1 MNSINAI
8 HFSSAV
14 PYAIL
19 SGSTILTSWLM
30 SELAVLRNHEEAD
43 TPNGWTVVAATHV
56 LTAVTFGAAYSFSA
70 VFPGLAAE
78 FGASRGETAL
88 VFSISA
94 FLFYSLGAI
103 AGPLADK
110 WSPRWLVLLGLGAMI
125 LGYIG
130 ASRAGSLL
138 SLYIWYGFG
147 VGFGIGLSY
156 VPALGAVQSW
166 FIRKRS
172 QASGI
177 ATAGLGLGT
186 LILPFAVG
194 QALPSIGWRGCFV
207 ALACVFA
214 ILGLPAAMFIRKR
227 RENAR
232 LPSAEESG
240 NANPLAIWRD
250 SRFRLFY
257 IVLILS
263 SFCTFIPYVP
273 IVGAA
278 KDMGLSIQDG
288 TALVGL
294 IGIGNVIGRFFLAGL
309 GDRLG
314 RRRLLAALTFAVA
327 GSFAIW
333 ASASGMIQLAL
344 FALTFGM
351 SYGGCVGLYPAVA
364 ADLFGTRQISAVI
377 GYLYTA
383 VGIAALIGPTAA
395 GFIFDRTGSYFG
407 PIVASGVAAFIAGFI
422 ALRLG
427 RK

>member
-1 MNSINAI
+1 
-8 HFSSAV
+8 
-14 PYAIL
+14 
-19 SGSTILTSWLM
+19 M
-30 SELAVLRNHEEAD
+30 SELAVLREHEEAD
-43 TPNGWTVVAATHV
+43 AREGWKVVAATHV

-70 VFPGLAAE
+70 TFPGLAAE
-78 FGASRGETAL
+78 FSASRGETAL

-103 AGPLADK
+103 AGPLADR
-110 WSPRWLVLLGLGAMI
+110 WSPRSLVLPGLAAMI

-156 VPALGAVQSW
+156 VPALGVVQSW

-214 ILGLPAAMFIRKR
+214 GLGLPAAMFIRKR
-227 RENAR
+227 RDNTS
-232 LPSAEESG
+232 LPSVRDGHAD
-240 NANPLAIWRD
+240 ALTLWRD
-250 SRFRLFY
+250 SRFCLFY

-263 SFCTFIPYVP
+263 SFCTFIPYVH
-273 IVGAA
+273 IVAA
-278 KDMGLSIQDG
+278 AQDMGLSLQDG

-294 IGIGNVIGRFFLAGL
+294 IGVGNVIGRFFLAGL

-314 RRRLLAALTFAVA
+314 RRRLLASLTFAVA
-327 GSFAIW
+327 GSFALW
-333 ASASGMIQLAL
+333 ASATGMIQLAM
-344 FALTFGM
+344 FALMFGM

-364 ADLFGTRQISAVI
+364 ADLFGTRRIGAAL

-407 PIVASGVAAFIAGFI
+407 PIVASGVAAFIASFI
-422 ALRLG
+422 ALRLE
-427 RK
+427 RKSAIAL

>member
-1 MNSINAI
+1 
-8 HFSSAV
+8 
-14 PYAIL
+14 
-19 SGSTILTSWLM
+19 M
-30 SELAVLRNHEEAD
+30 SELAVLREHEEAD
-43 TPNGWTVVAATHV
+43 TREGWKVVAATHV

-70 VFPGLAAE
+70 TFPGLAAE
-78 FGASRGETAL
+78 FSASRGETAL

-103 AGPLADK
+103 AGPLADR
-110 WSPRWLVLLGLGAMI
+110 WSPRSLVLLGLAAMI

-156 VPALGAVQSW
+156 VPALGVVQSW

-214 ILGLPAAMFIRKR
+214 GLGLPAAMFIRKR
-227 RENAR
+227 RDNTSR
-232 LPSAEESG
+232 PSVGDGHAD
-240 NANPLAIWRD
+240 ALTLWRD
-250 SRFRLFY
+250 SRFCLFY

-263 SFCTFIPYVP
+263 SFCTFIPYVH
-273 IVGAA
+273 IVAA
-278 KDMGLSIQDG
+278 AQDMGLSIQDG

-294 IGIGNVIGRFFLAGL
+294 IGVGNVIGRFFLAGL

-314 RRRLLAALTFAVA
+314 RRRLLASLTFAVA
-327 GSFAIW
+327 GSFALW
-333 ASASGMIQLAL
+333 ASATGMIQLAL

-364 ADLFGTRQISAVI
+364 ADLFGTRRIGAVL

-422 ALRLG
+422 ALRLE
-427 RK
+427 RKSAVAL

>member
-1 MNSINAI
+1 
-8 HFSSAV
+8 
-14 PYAIL
+14 
-19 SGSTILTSWLM
+19 M
-30 SELAVLRNHEEAD
+30 SELAVLREYEEAD
-43 TPNGWTVVAATHV
+43 TREGWKVVAATHV

-70 VFPGLAAE
+70 TFPGLAAE
-78 FGASRGETAL
+78 FSASRGETAL

-103 AGPLADK
+103 AGPLADRR
-110 WSPRWLVLLGLGAMI
+110 SPRSLVMLGLAAMI

-156 VPALGAVQSW
+156 VPALGVVQSW

-186 LILPFAVG
+186 LILPFVVG

-214 ILGLPAAMFIRKR
+214 GLGLPAAMFIRKR
-227 RENAR
+227 RDNTSR
-232 LPSAEESG
+232 PSVRDGHAD
-240 NANPLAIWRD
+240 ALALWRD
-250 SRFRLFY
+250 SRFCLFY

-263 SFCTFIPYVP
+263 SFCTFIPYVH
-273 IVGAA
+273 IVAA
-278 KDMGLSIQDG
+278 AQDMGLSIQDG

-294 IGIGNVIGRFFLAGL
+294 IGVGNVIGRFFLAGL

-314 RRRLLAALTFAVA
+314 RRRLLASLTFAVA
-327 GSFAIW
+327 GSFALW
-333 ASASGMIQLAL
+333 ASATGMIQLAL
-344 FALTFGM
+344 FTLTFGM

-364 ADLFGTRQISAVI
+364 ADLFGTRRIGAVL

-407 PIVASGVAAFIAGFI
+407 PVVASGVAAFIAGFI
-422 ALRLG
+422 ALRLE
-427 RK
+427 RKSAIAL

>member
-1 MNSINAI
+1 
-8 HFSSAV
+8 
-14 PYAIL
+14 
-19 SGSTILTSWLM
+19 M
-30 SELAVLRNHEEAD
+30 SELAVLREYEEAD
-43 TPNGWTVVAATHV
+43 TREGWKVVAATHV

-70 VFPGLAAE
+70 TFPGLAAE
-78 FGASRGETAL
+78 FSASRGETAL

-103 AGPLADK
+103 AGPLADRR
-110 WSPRWLVLLGLGAMI
+110 SPRSLVMLGLAAMI

-156 VPALGAVQSW
+156 GPALGVVQSW

-214 ILGLPAAMFIRKR
+214 GLGLPAAMFIRKR
-227 RENAR
+227 RDNTSR
-232 LPSAEESG
+232 PSVRDGHAD
-240 NANPLAIWRD
+240 ALALWRD
-250 SRFRLFY
+250 SRFCLFY

-263 SFCTFIPYVP
+263 SFCTFIPYVH
-273 IVGAA
+273 IVAA
-278 KDMGLSIQDG
+278 AQDMGLSIQDG

-294 IGIGNVIGRFFLAGL
+294 IGVGNVIGRFFLAGL

-314 RRRLLAALTFAVA
+314 RRRLLASLTFAVA
-327 GSFAIW
+327 GSFALW
-333 ASASGMIQLAL
+333 ASATGMIQLAL

-364 ADLFGTRQISAVI
+364 ADLFGTRRIGAVL

-407 PIVASGVAAFIAGFI
+407 PVVASGVAAFIAGFI
-422 ALRLG
+422 ALRLE
-427 RK
+427 RKSAIAL

>member
-1 MNSINAI
+1 
-8 HFSSAV
+8 
-14 PYAIL
+14 
-19 SGSTILTSWLM
+19 M
-30 SELAVLRNHEEAD
+30 SEVAVLRDHEEAD
-43 TPNGWTVVAATHV
+43 TRDGWKVVAATHV

-78 FGASRGETAL
+78 FSASRGETAL

-103 AGPLADK
+103 AGPLADR
-110 WSPRWLVLLGLGAMI
+110 WSPRSLVLLGLAAMI
-125 LGYIG
+125 LGCIG
-130 ASRAGSLL
+130 ASRAGSLV

-177 ATAGLGLGT
+177 ATAGIGLGT
-186 LILPFAVG
+186 LILPLAIG

-214 ILGLPAAMFIRKR
+214 GLGLPAAMFIRKR
-227 RENAR
+227 RDSNNLRLVREGGEANA
-232 LPSAEESG
+232 LT
-240 NANPLAIWRD
+240 IWSD
-250 SRFRLFY
+250 GRFYLFY
-257 IVLILS
+257 VVLLLS
-263 SFCTFIPYVP
+263 SFCTFIPYVH
-273 IVGAA
+273 IVAA
-278 KDMGLSIQDG
+278 AQDMGLSIQDG
-288 TALVGL
+288 TVLVGL
-294 IGIGNVIGRFFLAGL
+294 IGVGNVIGRFFLAGL

-314 RRRLLAALTFAVA
+314 RRLLLAALTFAVA

-333 ASASGMIQLAL
+333 ASATGMIQLSL

-364 ADLFGTRQISAVI
+364 ADLFGTRHIGAVI

-407 PIVASGVAAFIAGFI
+407 PIVVSGIAAFIAGFI

>member
-1 MNSINAI
+1 
-8 HFSSAV
+8 
-14 PYAIL
+14 
-19 SGSTILTSWLM
+19 M
-30 SELAVLRNHEEAD
+30 SELAVLREYEEAD
-43 TPNGWTVVAATHV
+43 TREGWKVVAATHV

-70 VFPGLAAE
+70 TFPGLAAE
-78 FGASRGETAL
+78 FSASRGETAL

-103 AGPLADK
+103 AGPLADRR
-110 WSPRWLVLLGLGAMI
+110 SPRSLVVLGLAAMI

-156 VPALGAVQSW
+156 VPALGVVQSW

-214 ILGLPAAMFIRKR
+214 GLGLPAAMFIRKR
-227 RENAR
+227 RDNTSR
-232 LPSAEESG
+232 PSVRDGHAD
-240 NANPLAIWRD
+240 ALALWRD
-250 SRFRLFY
+250 SRFCLFY
-257 IVLILS
+257 VVLILS
-263 SFCTFIPYVP
+263 SFCTFIPYVH
-273 IVGAA
+273 IVAA
-278 KDMGLSIQDG
+278 AQDMGLSIQDG

-294 IGIGNVIGRFFLAGL
+294 IGVGNVIGRFFLAGL

-314 RRRLLAALTFAVA
+314 RRRLLASLTFAVA
-327 GSFAIW
+327 GSFALW
-333 ASASGMIQLAL
+333 ASATGMIQLAL
-344 FALTFGM
+344 FALMFGM

-364 ADLFGTRQISAVI
+364 ADLFGTRRIGAVL

-422 ALRLG
+422 ALRLE
-427 RK
+427 RKSAIAL

>member
-1 MNSINAI
+1 
-8 HFSSAV
+8 
-14 PYAIL
+14 
-19 SGSTILTSWLM
+19 M
-30 SELAVLRNHEEAD
+30 SELAVLREYEEAD
-43 TPNGWTVVAATHV
+43 TREGWKVVAATHV

-70 VFPGLAAE
+70 TFPGLAAE
-78 FGASRGETAL
+78 FSASRGETAL

-103 AGPLADK
+103 AGPLADRR
-110 WSPRWLVLLGLGAMI
+110 SPRSLVMLGLAAMI

-156 VPALGAVQSW
+156 VPALGVVQSW

-214 ILGLPAAMFIRKR
+214 GLGLPAAMFIRKR
-227 RENAR
+227 RDNTSR
-232 LPSAEESG
+232 PSVRDGHAD
-240 NANPLAIWRD
+240 ALTLWRD
-250 SRFRLFY
+250 SRFCLFY

-263 SFCTFIPYVP
+263 SFCTFIPYVH
-273 IVGAA
+273 IVAA
-278 KDMGLSIQDG
+278 AQDMGLSIQDG

-294 IGIGNVIGRFFLAGL
+294 IGVGNVIGRFFLAGL

-314 RRRLLAALTFAVA
+314 RRRLLASLTFAVA
-327 GSFAIW
+327 GSFALW
-333 ASASGMIQLAL
+333 ASATGMIQLAL
-344 FALTFGM
+344 FALMFGM

-364 ADLFGTRQISAVI
+364 ADLFGTRRIGAVL

-422 ALRLG
+422 ALRLE
-427 RK
+427 RKSAIAL

>member
-1 MNSINAI
+1 
-8 HFSSAV
+8 
-14 PYAIL
+14 
-19 SGSTILTSWLM
+19 M
-30 SELAVLRNHEEAD
+30 SELAVLLDHEEAD
-43 TPNGWTVVAATHV
+43 TRDGWKVVAATHV

-70 VFPGLAAE
+70 TFPGLAAE
-78 FGASRGETAL
+78 FSASRGETAL

-103 AGPLADK
+103 AGPLADR
-110 WSPRWLVLLGLGAMI
+110 WSARSLVLLGLAAMI

-130 ASRAGSLL
+130 ASRAGSLV

-156 VPALGAVQSW
+156 VPALGVVQSW

-214 ILGLPAAMFIRKR
+214 GLGLPAAMFIRKR
-227 RENAR
+227 RDNTSQVPVRDGHTDA
-232 LPSAEESG
+232 LT
-240 NANPLAIWRD
+240 IWRD
-250 SRFRLFY
+250 SRFCLFY
-257 IVLILS
+257 VVFILS
-263 SFCTFIPYVP
+263 SFCTFIPYVH
-273 IVGAA
+273 IVAA
-278 KDMGLSIQDG
+278 AQDMGLSLQDG

-294 IGIGNVIGRFFLAGL
+294 IGVGNVIGRFFLAGL

-314 RRRLLAALTFAVA
+314 RPRLLASLTFAVA
-327 GSFAIW
+327 GSFALW
-333 ASASGMIQLAL
+333 ASATGMIQLAL

-364 ADLFGTRQISAVI
+364 ADLFGTRRIGAVL

-422 ALRLG
+422 ALHLG

>member
-1 MNSINAI
+1 
-8 HFSSAV
+8 
-14 PYAIL
+14 
-19 SGSTILTSWLM
+19 M
-30 SELAVLRNHEEAD
+30 SELAVLREYEEAD
-43 TPNGWTVVAATHV
+43 TREGWKVVAATHV

-70 VFPGLAAE
+70 TFPGLAAE
-78 FGASRGETAL
+78 FSASRGETAL

-103 AGPLADK
+103 AGPLADRR
-110 WSPRWLVLLGLGAMI
+110 SPRSLVMLGLAAMI

-156 VPALGAVQSW
+156 VPALGVVQSW
-166 FIRKRS
+166 FNRKRS

-214 ILGLPAAMFIRKR
+214 SLGLPAAMLIRKR
-227 RENAR
+227 RDNTSR
-232 LPSAEESG
+232 PSVRDGHAD
-240 NANPLAIWRD
+240 ALALWRD
-250 SRFRLFY
+250 SRFCLFY

-263 SFCTFIPYVP
+263 SFCTFIPYVH
-273 IVGAA
+273 IVAA
-278 KDMGLSIQDG
+278 AQDMGLSIQDG

-294 IGIGNVIGRFFLAGL
+294 IGVGNVIGRFFLAGL

-314 RRRLLAALTFAVA
+314 RRRLLASLTFAVA
-327 GSFAIW
+327 GSFALW
-333 ASASGMIQLAL
+333 ASATGMIQLAL

-364 ADLFGTRQISAVI
+364 ADLFGTRRIGAVL

-422 ALRLG
+422 ALRLE
-427 RK
+427 RKSAIAL